1 MSEQAVS
8 RRPYLLRAM
17 HEWITDSGQTP
28 HVVVDAE
35 SPGILVPLEHARD
48 GRLVLNVSYHATE
61 GLNITNERLTCSAR
75 FGGVNQLLD
84 IPIAAVLGIYSR
96 ETGEG
101 MIFREDEQPPPA
113 APSEGGGRPQLK
125 VVK

>member
-1 MSEQAVS
+1 MPGHPVP

-17 HEWITDSGQTP
+17 HEWITECGHTP
-28 HVVVDAE
+28 HVVIDTEADGV
-35 SPGILVPLEHARD
+35 LVPMEHARD
-48 GRLVLNVSYHATE
+48 GRIVLNVAYRATE

-75 FGGVNQLLD
+75 FGGASQLID
-84 IPIAAVLGIYSR
+84 VPIQAVLGIYAR

-101 MIFREDEQPPPA
+101 MIFREDEPPPA
-113 APSEGGGRPQLK
+113 APDDGGGGRPKLK